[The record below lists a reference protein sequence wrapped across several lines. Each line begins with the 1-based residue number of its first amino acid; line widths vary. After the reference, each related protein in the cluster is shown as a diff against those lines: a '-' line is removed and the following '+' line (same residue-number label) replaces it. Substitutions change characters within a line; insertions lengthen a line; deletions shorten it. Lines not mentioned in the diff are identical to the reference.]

1 MSRIQDDFFSID
13 SGYDGTYVERYYSID
28 EDMRLRI
35 LDGAFPIEIAG
46 WNVIRLTRVSDIEYP
61 KLAMEA
67 VSEALTKRGIHTTE
81 VVSK

>member
-1 MSRIQDDFFSID
+1 
-13 SGYDGTYVERYYSID
+13 
-28 EDMRLRI
+28 MRL
-35 LDGAFPIEIAG
+35 DA
-46 WNVIRLTRVSDIEYP
+46 IRLTRVSDIEYP